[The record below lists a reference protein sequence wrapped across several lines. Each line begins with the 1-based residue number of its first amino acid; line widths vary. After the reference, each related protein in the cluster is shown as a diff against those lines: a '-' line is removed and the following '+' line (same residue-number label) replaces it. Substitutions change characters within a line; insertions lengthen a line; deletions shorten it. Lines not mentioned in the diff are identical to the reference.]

1 MKVTLLFLTVKKSKL
16 DLILKVA
23 YDRNLCSFC
32 NIKVHYIL
40 GGIKMKQ
47 RINYLEVAPEALNI
61 MMEMEK
67 YTKSTGIDRKLREL
81 IKIRASIINGCAF
94 CINMHTSDARKMG
107 ETEQRLY
114 CVSAW
119 RDCDFYTDAEQVAL
133 ELTEHVTL
141 IPTKHVPD
149 ELYNRVR
156 IHFSEKDYVDLVIL
170 INQINSW
177 NRLSISMGNFA
188 TTAE

>member
-1 MKVTLLFLTVKKSKL
+1 
-16 DLILKVA
+16 
-23 YDRNLCSFC
+23 
-32 NIKVHYIL
+32 
-40 GGIKMKQ
+40 MKQ
-47 RINYLEVAPEALNI
+47 RVNYYDVAPEAFKV

-67 YTKSTGIDRKLREL
+67 YIKSTELDGKLQEL
-81 IKIRASIINGCAF
+81 IKICASQINGCAF
-94 CINMHTSDARKMG
+94 CLNMHTIDARKMG

-119 RDCDFYTDAEQVAL
+119 RECDFYSEAEKVAL

-141 IPTKHVPD
+141 IPTKRVPD

-156 IHFSEKDYVDLVIL
+156 QFYSEKDYVDLVII

-177 NRLSISMGNFA
+177 NRLSISMGNHA
-188 TTAE
+188 TSTN

>member
-1 MKVTLLFLTVKKSKL
+1 ME
-16 DLILKVA
+16 
-23 YDRNLCSFC
+23 
-32 NIKVHYIL
+32 
-40 GGIKMKQ
+40 Q
-47 RINYLEVAPEALNI
+47 RINYYEVAPEALKI

-81 IKIRASIINGCAF
+81 VKIRASQINGCAF

-119 RDCDFYTDAEQVAL
+119 SDCDFYTDAEKLAL

-141 IPTKHVPD
+141 VPTKHVPD

-156 IHFSEKDYVDLVIL
+156 THFSEKEYVDLVIL

-188 TTAE
+188 TGAK

>member
-1 MKVTLLFLTVKKSKL
+1 ME
-16 DLILKVA
+16 
-23 YDRNLCSFC
+23 
-32 NIKVHYIL
+32 
-40 GGIKMKQ
+40 Q
-47 RINYLEVAPEALNI
+47 RINYLEVASEAINL

-67 YTKSTGIDRKLREL
+67 YTKSTEIDRKLREL
-81 IKIRASIINGCAF
+81 IKIRASQINGCAF
-94 CINMHTSDARKMG
+94 CLNMHTSEARKMG

-119 RDCDFYTDAEQVAL
+119 RDCDFYKDAEKAAL

-141 IPTKHVPD
+141 VPTMGVPND
-149 ELYNRVR
+149 LYNRVR

-188 TTAE
+188 TAEK